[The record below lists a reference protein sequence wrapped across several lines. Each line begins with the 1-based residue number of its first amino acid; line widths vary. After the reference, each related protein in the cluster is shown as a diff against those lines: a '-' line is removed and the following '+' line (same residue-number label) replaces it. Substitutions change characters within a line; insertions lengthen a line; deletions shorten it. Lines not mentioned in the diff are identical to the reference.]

1 MSPALARAIAS
12 FSDSLAVASV
22 SPSFAS
28 LPLMASAK
36 YSAAGSV
43 ALAATAMA
51 AAKIPVTRCLSIVIP
66 PLYFNRIIVPMTGP
80 KL

>member
-1 MSPALARAIAS
+1 MQTKSSQSPSAQDDGQALAGAEGGKQRRAR
-12 FSDSLAVASV
+12 
-22 SPSFAS
+22 
-28 LPLMASAK
+28 
-36 YSAAGSV
+36 V
-43 ALAATAMA
+43 ALAPTAMA